1 MAIRH
6 CAYCGVPLGLDV
18 PLGGTETVCAGCTAR
33 LAAESALTHA
43 LVGVHAI
50 ASELERAL
58 ADVWRGL
65 PPSAHPRRRRSDRP

>member
-1 MAIRH
+1 MAIRP
-6 CAYCGVPLGLDV
+6 CPYCGTPVHVAESSEQLICP
-18 PLGGTETVCAGCTAR
+18 GCTAR

-65 PPSAHPRRRRSDRP
+65 PPSAPPRRRRSDRP